1 MTERQ
6 KKKYLKMFNF
16 HSPSVASIS
25 IKKVPNYVRAEIPK
39 DIFEQATKSPMLN
52 TSQGFILLNE
62 DWDDFES
69 RKTALVSLDWL
80 TRSLLLDVYDMERE
94 RYKDI
99 DSNTPEKFDD
109 PKEKIRRVYAFLMNT
124 LLDAQDPETHI

>member
-6 KKKYLKMFNF
+6 KKKYLKIFHF

-39 DIFEQATKSPMLN
+39 DIFEQAAQSPMLN

-62 DWDDFES
+62 DFEDFEQ
-69 RKTALVSLDWL
+69 RKKALVSLDWL
-80 TRSLLLDVYDMERE
+80 PRSLLLDIYDMERE

-99 DSNTPEKFDD
+99 DSDIPQQPDN
-109 PKEKIRRVYAFLMNT
+109 PKEQIRRVYAFLMKT
-124 LLDAQDPETHI
+124 LLDVQDPETHI